1 VHQQNLV
8 RRRVS
13 WFCVNALRRNVG
25 TITGFDD
32 SCQREREPFDFENDD
47 LHDGRFKINQ
57 LVPLKELFDCH
68 VVEDSL
74 APQDLRAFEIQA
86 VHIDVSRLFAC
97 DLIGMDEL
105 WRVALEALNDGVASR
120 ACELMLALSRH
131 LPAKFMEDF
140 LSRIFEELSTSYPL
154 SKLPP
159 ISPIALRRLAG
170 KQATYNA
177 ALSSDSDAAGI
188 PLDGML
194 TGPATAAT
202 LATPAEHTSLLIDGQ
217 GQGRKKGVR
226 ASHRKGEE
234 GKGGRKALRFSRALS
249 LLQCLVDAHVLNCGD
264 AALLPHRCCVRGAP
278 LKLTLKLHK
287 GSNKNHNASRN
298 QQVLCLLA
306 LLVQEYKH

>member
-1 VHQQNLV
+1 MHPQNLV

-32 SCQREREPFDFENDD
+32 SSQREREPFDFENDD

-68 VVEDSL
+68 VVEDSF

-105 WRVALEALNDGVASR
+105 WRVALEAFNDGVASR

-154 SKLPP
+154 SNLPP
-159 ISPIALRRLAG
+159 TSPIAPRRLAGKQAVAG

-177 ALSSDSDAAGI
+177 AVSSDSDAAGI
-188 PLDGML
+188 QLDGML
-194 TGPATAAT
+194 TGPATP
-202 LATPAEHTSLLIDGQ
+202 ATPAEHTSLLIDGQ

-249 LLQCLVDAHVLNCGD
+249 LLQCLVDAHVLHCGD

-278 LKLTLKLHK
+278 LKLTLKLQK
-287 GSNKNHNASRN
+287 RMNNKNLM
-298 QQVLCLLA
+298 QVVADMLC
-306 LLVQEYKH
+306 